1 MNRKF
6 HKPIMIVLAIA
17 VIYIG
22 FNFKQL
28 FVAPFF
34 RSAIVNNT
42 IDPTSVIFRNER
54 FNGLIMCGEFNSKN
68 RMGAY
73 TGFERFISN
82 FNNAKIPSVVSILSK
97 DGDVSSQL
105 LFQMKLS
112 MLIGKDKEIYIDNLD
127 KFRDQLP
134 TIYEDKYD
142 LEKANEDTRREEFNI
157 YWDSICL
164 N

>member
-1 MNRKF
+1 
-6 HKPIMIVLAIA
+6 MIVLAIA

-28 FVAPFF
+28 LVAPFF
-34 RSAIVNNT
+34 RSAIVNNA

-54 FNGLIMCGEFNSKN
+54 FNDLIMCGEFNSKN
-68 RMGAY
+68 RLGAY
-73 TGFERFISN
+73 TGFERFISD

-112 MLIGKDKEIYIDNLD
+112 MLIGKDKEIYIENLD

-134 TIYEDKYD
+134 TIYKDKYD